1 MSGEGGTSPFR
12 ILATMKCANC
22 VFYTT
27 IASILSYNLFM
38 QISAA
43 HFGEAR
49 TMWLAY
55 SGNFSVIC
63 ATYIHAI
70 MRVSSEMRA
79 YHYEYRVVA
88 VSNEIS
94 FSIMIYICGIST
106 MLISACVDILFN
118 GGVIGRAIRREMA
131 TAGSSALRFKIVY
144 VLISCVSIYE
154 IFLGDI
160 YCTPIALYR
169 SDIDMM
175 LSVVLFAAALS
186 CPVCLAAFFMIERFP
201 KSNAHNE

>member
-55 SGNFSVIC
+55 S
-63 ATYIHAI
+63 
-70 MRVSSEMRA
+70 MA
-79 YHYEYRVVA
+79 YPVVP
-88 VSNEIS
+88 
-94 FSIMIYICGIST
+94 G
-106 MLISACVDILFN
+106 
-118 GGVIGRAIRREMA
+118 
-131 TAGSSALRFKIVY
+131 TAGVGLHVA
-144 VLISCVSIYE
+144 
-154 IFLGDI
+154 
-160 YCTPIALYR
+160 P
-169 SDIDMM
+169 
-175 LSVVLFAAALS
+175 
-186 CPVCLAAFFMIERFP
+186 
-201 KSNAHNE
+201 